1 MIHNSR
7 FCLVSG
13 FLVLLLGCSGKPIP
27 QFVVTEGTL
36 MLDGKPLPLALVE
49 FMPDVKNFGA
59 EVNSTAVTDA
69 NGKFVM
75 ICGNTLGAMVAT
87 HRVVI
92 NEGPPPAGTRGQDAE
107 SQTKLAEYT
116 SKLTNR
122 PIPANYGNFSSTPLR
137 VEITAE
143 KRDHILNMKK

>member
-1 MIHNSR
+1 MRQKTLSP
-7 FCLVSG
+7 LMLAG
-13 FLVLLLGCSGKPIP
+13 LLLILGCSGKPVP

-36 MLDGKPLPLALVE
+36 MMDGKPVPLALVE
-49 FMPDVKNFGA
+49 FMPDVKQFGA
-59 EVNSTAVTDA
+59 EVNSSAVTDA
-69 NGKFVM
+69 NGKFSL
-75 ICGNTLGAMVAT
+75 ICGNTPGAMVAT

-107 SQTKLAEYT
+107 SQARLAEYT

-122 PIPANYGNFSSTPLR
+122 PIPPIYGNFSSTPLR

-143 KRDHILNMKK
+143 KRDHVLNMKK